1 MGSRELAKPEWQSF
15 CDRLSKA
22 LLGHYSVTETA
33 SLVVNHEVVAEWVPL
48 LGSAYDPK
56 KDHLEI
62 TLRDLDHRVR
72 QPERS
77 ISMKGLAGAGFEII
91 DAAGLRHSLAL
102 SQPLRVTLGLQGK
115 HRRCSSTAPV
125 AHPDRARVL
134 GGRPIASFCV
144 T

>member
-22 LLGHYSVTETA
+22 LRGHYWRTKTA
-33 SLVVNHEVVAEWVPL
+33 SLVVNQEVVAEWVPL
-48 LGSAYDPK
+48 LGFAYDPK

-72 QPERS
+72 QPRTLYVDEGTS
-77 ISMKGLAGAGFEII
+77 GIAGFEVI

-102 SQPLRVTLGLQGK
+102 SEPLRVALG
-115 HRRCSSTAPV
+115 AP
-125 AHPDRARVL
+125 A
-134 GGRPIASFCV
+134 
-144 T
+144 